1 MISAPDNASTLD
13 RAMSDRAA
21 PRRHVLRLLGG
32 GLAFAG
38 LAFAGLALAGCAD
51 MSAGPKPKRPKSY
64 ITGRGG
70 GPGEMR

>member
-1 MISAPDNASTLD
+1 MNSAPDNASTLD
-13 RAMSDRAA
+13 RMAPDRTA
-21 PRRHVLRLLGG
+21 PRRHVLRLLSG
-32 GLAFAG
+32 G

-51 MSAGPKPKRPKSY
+51 ISAGPKPKRPKSY